1 MRCPY
6 CVSEIPNEALACPR
20 CARDLYLFKPLLE
33 KIGQLEKAVAE
44 QAKAVA
50 ASAEQRIAAI
60 EQELAKI
67 KAERAEAIPVEVA
80 VQPSRALTPSDGYV
94 SGIVQALVPVL
105 VLLLVAHGVLLFMY
119 DVKPLYLRIA
129 TILMPMPFGFLL
141 ARHRPGHLWPSA
153 AAGFAMAVLAV
164 LGMLT
169 ITATIDKVPLMPQ
182 DARDWRE
189 TLEYVASIGLAVLT
203 GLLAGEF
210 YAAVEQ
216 SKIQPPK
223 VFLLIAKAVTPN
235 ADGEF
240 GIERAAKRLDKLVK
254 AAAPAATGAASIY
267 AGIKAFLGELG

>member
-6 CVSEIPNEALACPR
+6 CVSEIDDQALACPR
-20 CARDLYLFKPLLE
+20 CAHDLYLFKPLLE
-33 KIGQLEKAVAE
+33 KIAQLEKSVAE

-50 ASAEQRIAAI
+50 ASAETRIAAI
-60 EQELAKI
+60 EQELTKI

-80 VQPSRALTPSDGYV
+80 VQPSRTLTPSDGYL
-94 SGIVQALVPVL
+94 SGVFQAFAPVL
-105 VLLLVAHGVLLFMY
+105 LLLLVAHGVLLFMY

-129 TILMPMPFGFLL
+129 TILLPMPFGFLL
-141 ARHRPGHLWPSA
+141 ARHYPGRIWPSA

-210 YAAVEQ
+210 YAAVKQ

-223 VFLLIAKAVTPN
+223 VIVLIAKAVTPN
-235 ADGEF
+235 EEGEF
-240 GIERAAKRLDKLVK
+240 GIERAAKRIDKLVK
-254 AAAPAATGAASIY
+254 AATPAATGAASIY